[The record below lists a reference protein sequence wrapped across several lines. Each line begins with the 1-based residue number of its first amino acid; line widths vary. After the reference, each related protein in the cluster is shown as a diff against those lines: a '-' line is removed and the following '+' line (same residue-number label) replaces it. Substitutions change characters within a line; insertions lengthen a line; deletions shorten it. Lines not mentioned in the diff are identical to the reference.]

1 MPPSCHSAATNR
13 DDDQTAFIDRVIGG
27 DTSGID
33 EAIAEFE
40 RGADSGHTDPDG
52 GSGSVDS

>member
-1 MPPSCHSAATNR
+1 MFSIVDPVR
-13 DDDQTAFIDRVIGG
+13 RIIGG

-40 RGADSGHTDPDG
+40 RDADRDRDDDG
-52 GSGSVDS
+52 GSGAVDS

>member
-1 MPPSCHSAATNR
+1 MFSIVDPVSR
-13 DDDQTAFIDRVIGG
+13 IIGG

-40 RGADSGHTDPDG
+40 RGTAAGPTDPDG